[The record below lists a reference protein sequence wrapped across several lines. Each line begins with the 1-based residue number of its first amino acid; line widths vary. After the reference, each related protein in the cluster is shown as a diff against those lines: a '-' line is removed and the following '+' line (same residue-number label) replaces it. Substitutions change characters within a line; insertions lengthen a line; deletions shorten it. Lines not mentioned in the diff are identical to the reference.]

1 MLSHHI
7 SINVFC
13 KPESDLEIITKKLL
27 FLIPFDTK
35 KEKIELKKTNAT
47 GFNEKKIIILEI
59 YLEKEK
65 HINKFLE
72 NLNKKLSKE
81 QKELLIKQ
89 AESRLDDELNF
100 FLRFDKEALVN
111 ENKLLLTDKGD
122 CYHITIKIAA
132 FPHKRESA
140 LKVIDKIFSN

>member
-1 MLSHHI
+1 
-7 SINVFC
+7 
-13 KPESDLEIITKKLL
+13 
-27 FLIPFDTK
+27 LIL
-35 KEKIELKKTNAT
+35 IELKKTNAT

-111 ENKLLLTDKGD
+111 ENKLLLTDKGN